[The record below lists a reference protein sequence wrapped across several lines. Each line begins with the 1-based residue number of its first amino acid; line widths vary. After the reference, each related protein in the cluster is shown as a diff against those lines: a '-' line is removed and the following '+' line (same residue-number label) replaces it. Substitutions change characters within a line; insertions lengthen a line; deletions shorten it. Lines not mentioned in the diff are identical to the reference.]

1 MHHIKK
7 YTTIFLILIIS
18 FHLVGCSTSRR
29 TAGINST
36 RSGYNSSNNT
46 TTHPITDAKQ
56 LKKKYAD
63 ILHISS
69 KQIDNIVLYKFIDD
83 WMGTPYHLGGTNK
96 VGIDCSGF
104 AKKLYEEVYHT
115 AIVRSS
121 PEQYKKYYYTRKVKK
136 LQEGELIF
144 FYGKTNE
151 ISHVGVYLDNY
162 YFVHASTT
170 TGVRISSMKEEYW
183 SQHFAGVGRVK

>member
-1 MHHIKK
+1 M
-7 YTTIFLILIIS
+7 
-18 FHLVGCSTSRR
+18 
-29 TAGINST
+29 
-36 RSGYNSSNNT
+36 
-46 TTHPITDAKQ
+46 
-56 LKKKYAD
+56 
-63 ILHISS
+63 
-69 KQIDNIVLYKFIDD
+69 
-83 WMGTPYHLGGTNK
+83 
-96 VGIDCSGF
+96 
-104 AKKLYEEVYHT
+104 
-115 AIVRSS
+115 RSS

-183 SQHFAGVGRVK
+183 AQHFAGVGRVH